1 MWAASPLRALPD
13 PVSACCCVL
22 RGWCMESI
30 WPRLP
35 WWLASR
41 WVQPL
46 GEALADV
53 MMAGGDTRQGLSLLL
68 SSWLGTVS
76 RGRCILPWPQCLGDT
91 CAPWPLVPET
101 GRSCYPQSLGPRHLS
116 SLLTPA
122 HNSTGL
128 LTSSAL
134 RDSDSSDEAPHPP
147 LVTNNEQGLNMLPVH
162 KFTNCTVGQAVTPAP
177 DYS

>member
-76 RGRCILPWPQCLGDT
+76 RGSCILPWPQCLGDT

-128 LTSSAL
+128 PSI
-134 RDSDSSDEAPHPP
+134 DSIC
-147 LVTNNEQGLNMLPVH
+147 LNYLGWLPVPWLMH
-162 KFTNCTVGQAVTPAP
+162 SWSQVAP
-177 DYS
+177 EKILRQRLSASWFGNYTGRK